1 MTTYH
6 KDYTGVTASI
16 SDHRDST
23 ATLKIRYL
31 GKIIKNKKYA
41 NRKSAYN
48 AWRRYCI

>member
-1 MTTYH
+1 MKTYY
-6 KDYTGVTASI
+6 KDYTGVAAVI
-16 SDHRDST
+16 LDHRDGT